1 MGADVV
7 TLVPGL
13 APAAPVMRVLSRI
26 DRAQIETFAE
36 IAIALLDLQ
45 DGDPDLEVTD
55 AEDDFLTLPATVDF
69 GPGCPIADAAEVD
82 DEPEEDDPQG
92 ACDEDEI
99 STSLSNRSV
108 WSGPGC
114 PISDPAEDLG
124 QEWQP

>member
-13 APAAPVMRVLSRI
+13 APAAPVMRVLSRF

-55 AEDDFLTLPATVDF
+55 AEDDFLTLPATLDF
-69 GPGCPIADAAEVD
+69 GPGCQVADAAEVD

-92 ACDEDEI
+92 ACDEDEVN
-99 STSLSNRSV
+99 TALANRN
-108 WSGPGC
+108 WGAGPGC
-114 PISDPAEDLG
+114 PIADGEVTL
-124 QEWQP
+124 